1 MVAQLPNQPAQE
13 AAGLIEASDN
23 KARLCYAL
31 PGGERPESFESA
43 SGTKHMLFELQR
55 TEAPQKSSTTSGKA
69 GEEDLNAAAVLI
81 SSNNLH
87 RANLVDREHAV
98 IGTIDQVLISR
109 DGSAAHAVVSVG
121 RVLGVGGT
129 QIAVPLQAI
138 TAEQVEDPDQST
150 QHVSW
155 LRLDADVKRAPK
167 LETAEHLELSDA
179 AWLTRNF
186 AFFGIAQQA
195 QVSQSVTP
203 THSQDM
209 LAADRLIN
217 GEVFGRGGES
227 LAYLDA
233 LILRLDGQPCVP
245 FAILGYGGVLGVGKN
260 FVAIDFSKLQIG
272 SQGDEVRII
281 ADLDSNGLAAL
292 QRVTPADYPEL
303 RLQSVRQRVEQ

>member
-1 MVAQLPNQPAQE
+1 MKTMFFYLLAIACVSIGAWTVPKGNAQETPHPAGEQPASPPSRSVP
-13 AAGLIEASDN
+13 ADTDSADTDSAG
-23 KARLCYAL
+23 
-31 PGGERPESFESA
+31 
-43 SGTKHMLFELQR
+43 
-55 TEAPQKSSTTSGKA
+55 
-69 GEEDLNAAAVLI
+69 VLV
-81 SSNNLH
+81 SSNNLVG
-87 RANLVDREHAV
+87 ANLVDQKHNV
-98 IGTIDQVLISR
+98 LGNIDQLVISR

-121 RVLGVGGT
+121 SVLGVGGT

-138 TAEQVEDPDQST
+138 TAEQIEDPEQST
-150 QHVSW
+150 QHTSW
-155 LRLDADVKRAPK
+155 LRVNADIKRAPR
-167 LETAEHLELSDA
+167 LETTEHLELSDA
-179 AWLTRNF
+179 AWMQRNF
-186 AFFGIAQQA
+186 AFFG
-195 QVSQSVTP
+195 VRPRDSLSQPVTSTP
-203 THSQDM
+203 SQNV

-272 SQGDEVRII
+272 SQADGLRII

-292 QRVTPADYPEL
+292 QKVTPADYPEL